1 MSKVTDK
8 LVQLQADAHR
18 LWIRF
23 HNYHWNV
30 KGLQFYAI
38 HDYTEK
44 AYEAMA
50 KLFDDTAERALQLK
64 AKALICSKALDE
76 NAKVPNLGGKDCF
89 TASEVLECLKS
100 DYSYLLGEFKKL
112 DELASKDGDTTTSNL
127 AQDKIAELEK
137 SLWMLDNALQ
147 SACSKK

>member
-8 LVQLQADAHR
+8 LLQIQADAHA
-18 LWIRF
+18 LWVRF

-30 KGLQFYAI
+30 KGLQFFAL
-38 HDYTEK
+38 HDYTEE

-50 KLFDDTAERALQLK
+50 KLFDDAAERALQLK
-64 AKALICSKALDE
+64 AKALVCPKSIVEAAKLPKLDR
-76 NAKVPNLGGKDCF
+76 DCF
-89 TASEVLECLKS
+89 TAGDVLECLRV

-147 SACSKK
+147 NACGKK

>member
-8 LVQLQADAHR
+8 LLQIQADAHA
-18 LWIRF
+18 LWVRF

-30 KGLQFYAI
+30 KGLQFFAI
-38 HDYTEK
+38 HDYTES
-44 AYEAMA
+44 AYETMA
-50 KLFDDTAERALQLK
+50 KLFDDAAERALQLK
-64 AKALICSKALDE
+64 AKALVCPKSLVEAAKLPKLD
-76 NAKVPNLGGKDCF
+76 KDCF
-89 TASEVLECLKS
+89 TASDVLECLRG
-100 DYSYLLGEFKKL
+100 DYGYLLGEFKKL

-147 SACSKK
+147 NACSKK

>member
-1 MSKVTDK
+1 MSKVTEK
-8 LVQLQADAHR
+8 LLQIQADAHS
-18 LWIRF
+18 LWVRF

-38 HDYTEK
+38 HAYTEE

-64 AKALICSKALDE
+64 SKALVCPKALLE
-76 NAKVPNLGGKDCF
+76 HAKIKPLQKDCF
-89 TASEVLECLKS
+89 TASEVLECVKS
-100 DYSYLLGEFKKL
+100 DYTYLLGEFQKL
-112 DELASKDGDTTTSNL
+112 DELASKENDSTTSNL

-137 SLWMLDNALQ
+137 ALWMLDNALE
-147 SACSKK
+147 SACKKK